1 MKLSKAILAS
11 ICLLPLVTV
20 AYAEDVNTQNIRI
33 VETTS
38 ISMNEATPSSMPP
51 SQEIQNANKSRSI
64 DNAGNDADDEADKE
78 QGFRWPWQ
86 RDVRHKYDKSQRSS
100 ESSIRN

>member
-64 DNAGNDADDEADKE
+64 NNAGNDAEVDNK
-78 QGFRWPWQ
+78 QGLRWPWKKKKEPEH
-86 RDVRHKYDKSQRSS
+86 VEKSKF
-100 ESSIRN
+100 